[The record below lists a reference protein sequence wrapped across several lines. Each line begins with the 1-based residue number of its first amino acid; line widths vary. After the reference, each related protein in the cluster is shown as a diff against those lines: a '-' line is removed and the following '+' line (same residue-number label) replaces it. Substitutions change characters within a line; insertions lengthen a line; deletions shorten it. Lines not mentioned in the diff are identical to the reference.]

1 MGEAKRE
8 RERPPLSQERVLQAA
23 LALCDAEGIAKLSM
37 RRIAQRLGVEAM
49 SLYHHVANKDAILD
63 GLVDAVFAEI
73 ALPPRGGGDWRAALA
88 LRCHSARAVLLRHGW
103 AVGLLDSRRNPGP
116 ATIRHHD
123 AVIGCPLV
131 EASGV
136 EAPSSWLGAMVADLH
151 RTLLRG
157 GIFAYPAD
165 LKNTHGKLRLLYEA
179 SPMAFVIEHAG
190 GAAST
195 GTGRVLDVEPTALHQ
210 RTPVFIGSK
219 LDVEDAVRVMG

>member
-123 AVIGCPLV
+123 AVIGCLRDGGFSLV
-131 EASGV
+131 ATTHAFSMIDSYLYGFVLQELALPIRTPEDLGEVASDILAALPVDVFPAFSELARHTLSHGWDADREFEV
-136 EAPSSWLGAMVADLH
+136 GLSAVLGA
-151 RTLLRG
+151 
-157 GIFAYPAD
+157 I
-165 LKNTHGKLRLLYEA
+165 A
-179 SPMAFVIEHAG
+179 SLA
-190 GAAST
+190 T
-195 GTGRVLDVEPTALHQ
+195 
-210 RTPVFIGSK
+210 
-219 LDVEDAVRVMG
+219 